1 MDEELKV
8 KLESEGVN
16 EPSLEEMPV
25 QDSESD
31 NHDKFMEHYQEMP
44 LWKRGVF
51 LALCFGAMSAVIVFI
66 NFVVDFGV
74 EMIKAFLR

>member
-44 LWKRGVF
+44 LWKISTGRWRNSR
-51 LALCFGAMSAVIVFI
+51 LSS
-66 NFVVDFGV
+66 
-74 EMIKAFLR
+74 RR